1 MATSAAPARSPGA
14 WTVAE
19 NTGATVGGVYA
30 QSLGATATTFTGN
43 RGTSTEGVGAAGAI
57 YGASNPPNPVVS
69 FGYNLVGNAKGCSW
83 SHPATAVQ
91 WRRDKSSVHASLGGA
106 V

>member
-1 MATSAAPARSPGA
+1 M
-14 WTVAE
+14 
-19 NTGATVGGVYA
+19 GGVYA

-83 SHPATAVQ
+83 SHPATAAFNGAAT
-91 WRRDKSSVHASLGGA
+91 SPASTPAWGAPYSPPRCEGCDGG
-106 V
+106 